1 MKRLSIGL
9 LIAVVVCA
17 VFTGAAAAQKK
28 KKRRGKKGNKG
39 KTPVSAQI
47 SPALGDLKW
56 GMGEKDV
63 LKLMVKAVKERY
75 RLQIAKTTDGI
86 EEDRLR
92 TRERAE
98 IAKIRESRI
107 RFDGKSTG
115 WDLGFLRDEFTHN
128 NGESMIVVK
137 DSNSQ
142 NFYFFINNRLWKWYK
157 GFNIEVFEGKSF
169 DEFAAAIQRKFGEAQ
184 DVTGELVKGAGKR
197 RWLEWQD
204 DTTRLRAIDQ
214 TAFYGFYCLVFE
226 EKKTVNQL
234 SSLRTNDS
242 RRKKESH
249 SLVDAVTSDTDMAA
263 NPDDSPDIVD
273 RITGKLRVRRN
284 KEDDSDRGGRR
295 GRGSSGS
302 NREPSSA
309 DDPLK
314 GL

>member
-17 VFTGAAAAQKK
+17 VFSGAALADK
-28 KKRRGKKGNKG
+28 KKRRGKRG
-39 KTPVSAQI
+39 KKAKAPVSAKI

-63 LKLMVKAVKERY
+63 LKLMLKGVKERY
-75 RLQIAKTTDGI
+75 RLRVAKTTDGI

-92 TRERAE
+92 TKERGE
-98 IAKIRESRI
+98 VQRIKESLV
-107 RFDGKSTG
+107 RFDGRSTG

-142 NFYFFINNRLWKWYK
+142 NFYFFINNHLWKWYK
-157 GFNIEVFEGKSF
+157 AFNIEVFEGKAF
-169 DEFAAAIQRKFGEAQ
+169 NEFAAAVQRKFGEAQ
-184 DVTGELVKGAGKR
+184 DVQGELIKGGGKR
-197 RWLEWQD
+197 HWLEWQD
-204 DTTRLRAIDQ
+204 ESTRLRAIDQ

-226 EKKTVNQL
+226 EKSTMAKL
-234 SSLRTNDS
+234 GSLRTNVS
-242 RRKKESH
+242 RDKKESH
-249 SLVDAVTSDTDMAA
+249 ALVDAVTSDTDMAA
-263 NPDDSPDIVD
+263 QPDESPDIVD
-273 RITGKLRVRRN
+273 RITGKIRVRRD
-284 KEDDSDRGGRR
+284 KDEDRGSGKGRR
-295 GRGSSGS
+295 SSGS
-302 NREPSSA
+302 SWSPSSR